1 MQKAFNLFNSSI
13 SFIPQVALLMD
24 RVEEIFTEH
33 FTGGHRRQAMA
44 ALRPMQQPASHHVT
58 YFLGTK
64 TILNGHGDLFLCV
77 KLCSVR

>member
-1 MQKAFNLFNSSI
+1 LQFTTSAERFIDPFI
-13 SFIPQVALLMD
+13 SMPQVALLMD

-58 YFLGTK
+58 YFLGTEI
-64 TILNGHGDLFLCV
+64 ILNDHGGVFLCV
-77 KLCSVR
+77 KL